1 MTGSGTMR
9 LVQLSAALAAGNEE
23 ALRRVMTGCMDQ
35 GEGEGK
41 SVEEVILQ
49 SYLFLGY
56 PVALNALALWRKV
69 SGREAPPPVEEDW
82 GGWGKRGAEICETVY
97 GGQYQDLRKNIRALH
112 PDMERWMVVEGYGKV
127 LGRPGLSLKEREL
140 CIVAILAVENLPR
153 QLYSHLRGALNAG
166 ASVEEVEE
174 AVALASSFTEPQ
186 AAAAAE
192 RTWGQVRDRWTGG
205 EDRSRRQS
213 SGGRKPEDSTP
224 PESGPGS

>member
-1 MTGSGTMR
+1 MTDSGTMQ
-9 LVQLSAALAAGNEE
+9 LVRLSAALAEGDEE
-23 ALRRVMTGCMDQ
+23 SLRRVMTGCMDQ
-35 GEGEGK
+35 GEGE

-56 PVALNALALWRKV
+56 PVALNALALWREV
-69 SGREAPPPVEEDW
+69 SGREAPPPAEEDW
-82 GGWGKRGAEICETVY
+82 GGWRKRGGEVCETVY

-166 ASVEEVEE
+166 AGVEEVEG
-174 AVALASSFTEPQ
+174 AVSLASSFTEPEV
-186 AAAAAE
+186 AAAAE
-192 RTWGQVRDRWTGG
+192 RIWGQVRDRWTSR
-205 EDRSRRQS
+205 EDESRRKWP
-213 SGGRKPEDSTP
+213 GGRKPEESTP